1 MEEIKTSRVKG
12 RLDLDEYFH
21 KRLNRDWEDLEEL
34 ESAGIIET
42 ETSGRS
48 DKFWILSEEGERIA
62 LFKITNWKSDEDYA
76 ELLGEEIAKALN
88 METAHYDLAK
98 FSLNKGVI
106 SYNFL
111 EPYETLY
118 AGTDIIFD
126 FYEEKLED
134 NEELQALY
142 GLSSD
147 DTIDDAC
154 TKLNNLEDLWSIL
167 EDKYKN
173 DYNKSYIIKRIMDG
187 LIDKLIFDILTVNVD
202 DHVENWAIKGG
213 RQGKELTPVYDHGR
227 ILNLHMN
234 VAVENSLGR
243 GDLTQKELLLKVDNS
258 NTKKPLEVLDKFLHI
273 SSSEYVDYVKEKVE
287 LLQERVEVI
296 PKIVEERTCYPMSD
310 YIKNYFVTSCLNHLN
325 EVSEVVNK
333 YDRKH
338 TK

>member
-1 MEEIKTSRVKG
+1 MEEIKANRIKG
-12 RLDLDEYFH
+12 RLDLDEYFY
-21 KRLNRDWEDLEEL
+21 KRLNREWEDLDEL

-48 DKFWILSEEGERIA
+48 DKFWILSESGERIA

-88 METAHYDLAK
+88 IETAHYDLAK

-111 EPYETLY
+111 EQYETLY

-126 FYEEKLED
+126 FYEDKLED
-134 NEELQALY
+134 NEELQKLY
-142 GLSSD
+142 GINSN

-154 TKLNNLEDLWSIL
+154 DKLNNLEDLWSIL

-173 DYNKSYIIKRIMDG
+173 DYNKSYIVKKIMDG

-213 RQGKELTPVYDHGR
+213 KRGRELTPTYDYGR
-227 ILNLHMN
+227 ILNLHKN
-234 VAVENSLGR
+234 VAIENSFGKGKLK
-243 GDLTQKELLLKVDNS
+243 DKELLLKVDNS
-258 NTKKPLEVLDKFLHI
+258 TDKKPLEILDKFLRI
-273 SSSEYVDYVKEKVE
+273 SSNEYTCYVKDKVD
-287 LLQERVEVI
+287 LLRERIDII
-296 PKIVEERTCYPMSD
+296 PEIVEKRTCYPMSD
-310 YIKNYFVTSCLNHLN
+310 YIKKYFVTSCTDHLDD
-325 EVSEVVNK
+325 VTEVVNR
-333 YDRKH
+333 YDKKN